1 MNSKKEFVENIDYY
15 LEDGRV
21 HFTKEYLLD
30 KPACCGNF
38 CRHCPFS
45 KNEKGNKKLRQEE

>member
-1 MNSKKEFVENIDYY
+1 MKNKKEFVENIDYY
-15 LEDGRV
+15 LEEGRV